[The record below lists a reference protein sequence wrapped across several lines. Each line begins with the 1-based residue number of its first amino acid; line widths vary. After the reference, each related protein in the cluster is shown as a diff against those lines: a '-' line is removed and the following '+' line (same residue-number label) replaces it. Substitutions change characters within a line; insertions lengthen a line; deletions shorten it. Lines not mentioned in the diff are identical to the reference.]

1 MAVSSVEIPY
11 SIAAALPSLAVLDIT
26 NEVAHE
32 VAQAD
37 VEDGIAFVSTMCE
50 HPCIV
55 RVNERESGFFEDL
68 AALLDRLVPLDT
80 SERERLLCFLLGP
93 RSESVPFADRRLCLG
108 QWQRIL
114 VVGFDD
120 GARYDWQT
128 TIVG

>member
-1 MAVSSVEIPY
+1 MSSVEIPY

-26 NEVAHE
+26 NEVAHD
-32 VAQAD
+32 VARAGP
-37 VEDGIAFVSTMCE
+37 ENGIAFISTTCE
-50 HPCIV
+50 HPCVV
-55 RVNERESGFFEDL
+55 RINERETGFFEDL

-93 RSESVPFADRRLCLG
+93 RSEQVPFAERRLCLG

-120 GARYDWQT
+120 GARYDWHT

>member
-1 MAVSSVEIPY
+1 MSSVEIPY

-26 NEVAHE
+26 NEVARE
-32 VAQAD
+32 VADAD
-37 VEDGIAFVSTMCE
+37 VENGIAFISTTCE
-50 HPCIV
+50 QPCIV

-93 RSESVPFADRRLCLG
+93 RSEQVPFADGHLCLG

-120 GARYDWQT
+120 SARYDWRT